1 MEKKPYWVV
10 VKRQGQIRYDN
21 PEFDEAEAKMAR
33 QIITEAGDEI
43 LLFAREENMDDI
55 RTFIA
60 RTHTLLKE

>member
-1 MEKKPYWVV
+1 
-10 VKRQGQIRYDN
+10 
-21 PEFDEAEAKMAR
+21 MAR